1 MTDSIC
7 LTTEELFDLTRY
19 KRPSAQ
25 ARALNHMGIDHRIRL
40 DGSVVV
46 FRYSLPGYL
55 EKTTRSSQGG
65 QLDIDALLKHLE
77 DGQ

>member
-25 ARALNHMGIDHRIRL
+25 ARALNHLGIDHRIRL

-46 FRYSLPGYL
+46 FRHSLPGYL
-55 EKTTRSSQGG
+55 EETTRGSQGDR
-65 QLDIDALLKHLE
+65 LDIDALMEHLE